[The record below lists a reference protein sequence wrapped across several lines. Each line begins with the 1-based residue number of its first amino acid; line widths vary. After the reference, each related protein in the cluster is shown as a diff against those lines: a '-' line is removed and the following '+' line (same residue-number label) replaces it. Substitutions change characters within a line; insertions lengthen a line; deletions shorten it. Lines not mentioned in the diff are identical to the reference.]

1 MECQF
6 VIHTAWEQ
14 GKLRNPGHKVC
25 NSVNMGKRINM
36 TETITVI
43 SQSGYVQRKM
53 GLLKTVFQNSFY
65 SFVGSE
71 LRPICHDF
79 SSETK
84 GHFYEKS
91 GSVFKKGKPY

>member
-1 MECQF
+1 MAIKCAIQS
-6 VIHTAWEQ
+6 TWERELIQ
-14 GKLRNPGHKVC
+14 LKEKT
-25 NSVNMGKRINM
+25 I
-36 TETITVI
+36 ETITVI
-43 SQSGYVQRKM
+43 SQSGYVHREM
-53 GLLKTVFQNSFY
+53 GLWKRVFQSSFY